1 MGYCTVCR
9 CRLCYCECKTDGQ
22 RIAAQVQ
29 ERMRSELG
37 RTPTNDELAARLGL
51 PLSAVE
57 WLTMERTV

>member
-1 MGYCTVCR
+1 MTA
-9 CRLCYCECKTDGQ
+9 GQ
-22 RIAAQVQ
+22 RIAAQVR
-29 ERMRSELG
+29 ERLRSELG